1 MSRVGIFG
9 GTFDPI
15 HNGHLITAQS
25 VKEIRELE
33 KIIFIPAYI
42 SPHKQHAKASNA
54 QHRLNMLKLAM
65 DEIPFFECSDFEI
78 KQHTISYT
86 IDTLVHLSEKNPGKE
101 FVLIMGADGLASF
114 HKWKNSDQIIRYY
127 HRYVYP
133 REGTDPGKLPNME
146 NATLVEAPVIGISSS
161 FIRKAIR
168 EGKDV
173 RYFLPAP
180 VWKYIQEM
188 NFYRKA

>member
-1 MSRVGIFG
+1 MKVGLFFG
-9 GTFDPI
+9 SFNPI
-15 HNGHLITAQS
+15 HNGHLTIANYMVEYTDMDQ
-25 VKEIRELE
+25 VW
-33 KIIFIPAYI
+33 FIV
-42 SPHKQHAKASNA
+42 SPHSPFKEKKNLLADYHRYELVLLAIGDDPAFRASNIEFK
-54 QHRLNMLKLAM
+54 MPK
-65 DEIPFFECSDFEI
+65 P
-78 KQHTISYT
+78 SYT
-86 IDTLVHLSEKNPGKE
+86 IDTLVHLSEKHPGKE
-101 FVLIMGADGLASF
+101 LVLIMGADGLSTF
-114 HKWKNSDQIIRYY
+114 NKWKNHKQIIQYY

-133 REGTDPGKLPNME
+133 REGTDPNKLPNME
-146 NATLVEAPVIGISSS
+146 NATLVDAPVIGISSS

>member
-1 MSRVGIFG
+1 MKVGLFFG
-9 GTFDPI
+9 SFNPI
-15 HNGHLITAQS
+15 HNGHLTIANYMVEYTDMKQ
-25 VKEIRELE
+25 VW
-33 KIIFIPAYI
+33 FII
-42 SPHKQHAKASNA
+42 SPHSPFKEKKNLLADYHRYELVLRAIGDDPAFRASNIEFS
-54 QHRLNMLKLAM
+54 MPK
-65 DEIPFFECSDFEI
+65 P
-78 KQHTISYT
+78 SYT

-188 NFYRKA
+188 NFYRRA

>member
-1 MSRVGIFG
+1 MKVGLFFG
-9 GTFDPI
+9 SFNPI
-15 HNGHLITAQS
+15 HNGHLAIANYMVEYTDMDQVWFIVS
-25 VKEIRELE
+25 PRSPLKEKKSLLADYHRYELVLRA
-33 KIIFIPAYI
+33 IGDDPAF
-42 SPHKQHAKASNA
+42 KASNIEFT
-54 QHRLNMLKLAM
+54 MPK
-65 DEIPFFECSDFEI
+65 P
-78 KQHTISYT
+78 SYT

-101 FVLIMGADGLASF
+101 LVLIMGADGLASF
-114 HKWKNSDQIIRYY
+114 NKWKNYKQIIRYY

-133 REGTDPGKLPNME
+133 REGTDPNKLPNME
-146 NATLVEAPVIGISSS
+146 NATLVDAPVIGISSS

-173 RYFLPAP
+173 RYFLPVP

>member
-1 MSRVGIFG
+1 MKVGLFFG
-9 GTFDPI
+9 SFNPI
-15 HNGHLITAQS
+15 HNGHLTIANYMVEYTDMDQ
-25 VKEIRELE
+25 VW
-33 KIIFIPAYI
+33 FIV
-42 SPHKQHAKASNA
+42 SPHSPFKEKKNLLADYHRYELVLRAIGDDPAFRASNIEF
-54 QHRLNMLKLAM
+54 NMPK
-65 DEIPFFECSDFEI
+65 P
-78 KQHTISYT
+78 SYT

-101 FVLIMGADGLASF
+101 LVLIMGADGLASF

-133 REGTDPGKLPNME
+133 REGTDPSKLPNME
-146 NATLVEAPVIGISSS
+146 NATLVDAPVIGISSS

-188 NFYRKA
+188 NFYKKA